1 MSRAARSRRREEH
14 GENGR
19 GMPLVALSQRGVH
32 LGPLLTVLGVAL
44 PLGRSKGGA
53 SCSPPSLQQD
63 QSPTYFSSFAGL
75 LFELLHLSG
84 GMGEGVRIWRVR
96 WTNEPR
102 DPLRAFSLKRQIP
115 CVPLGFFW
123 EDSTSPLRVAPRLGL
138 GGDQGSALA
147 SQTPCSWFGELNLLL
162 IRKLVHVLLRCCYVD
177 VEGPKL
183 DDGSARGCLGEQDPA
198 RLLSSC

>member
-115 CVPLGFFW
+115 CVPLGGFNKPVACGPP
-123 EDSTSPLRVAPRLGL
+123 SRPRRRPRIGTSQPDPLFVVWGAQSSPHPK
-138 GGDQGSALA
+138 
-147 SQTPCSWFGELNLLL
+147 TCPCTVE
-162 IRKLVHVLLRCCYVD
+162 VLLC
-177 VEGPKL
+177 
-183 DDGSARGCLGEQDPA
+183 
-198 RLLSSC
+198 